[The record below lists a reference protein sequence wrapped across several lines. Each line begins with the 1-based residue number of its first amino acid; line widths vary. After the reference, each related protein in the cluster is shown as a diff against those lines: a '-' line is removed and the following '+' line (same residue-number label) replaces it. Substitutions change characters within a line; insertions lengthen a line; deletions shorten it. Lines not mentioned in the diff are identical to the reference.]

1 MRDCALFV
9 TDKNQAMSQELI
21 VRILLIIFY
30 TITAINLFYWL
41 FFYIRVAFYKK
52 KSTIPSKL
60 PPVSIIIAARNEAKN
75 LEKNLPAF
83 LSQDYPD
90 YTVIVVNDAS
100 TDDSATVLAQMSA
113 KYPNLYVTT
122 IPYDRVYKHGK
133 KTALA
138 VGIKAAKTEILLFS
152 DADCKPASDQWI
164 KEMVSEFDEK
174 TEFVI
179 GFGAYET
186 KKGLL
191 NKIIRADTVY
201 IAMNYLGMGL
211 AGIPYMAVGR
221 NMAYRKSTF
230 ERVKGFGHI
239 NLLSGS
245 DDLFVNENANKK
257 NAKII
262 LSKNSFTV
270 SKPKEKFKDWK
281 RQKRRHLTTASYY
294 KFRHK
299 FLLFFEPFS
308 RLLFYI
314 LLVSL
319 LLLSDNYILISSIF
333 LARLLIISVTLKLV
347 NKKLNQKKLFLIE
360 LFFDIFQL
368 FFNMIFYFGST
379 RKKEYIWN

>member
-1 MRDCALFV
+1 
-9 TDKNQAMSQELI
+9 MSQELI

-30 TITAINLFYWL
+30 TVTAINLFYWL

-60 PPVSIIIAARNEAKN
+60 PPVSIIIAARNEAQN
-75 LEKNLPAF
+75 LEENLPAF

-245 DDLFVNENANKK
+245 DDLFINENANKK

-333 LARLLIISVTLKLV
+333 LARLIIISVILKLV
-347 NKKLNQKKLFLIE
+347 NKKLNQKRLFLIE
-360 LFFDIFQL
+360 LFFDVFQL